1 MTKAERMK
9 GKNMK
14 YLNWEIIKEMWKR
27 MTSSKVAWMAL
38 PGGIAIIVKALL
50 DKDISPQLEG
60 IFGGLWLII
69 SVYVATNNPTNPD
82 SF

>member
-1 MTKAERMK
+1 
-9 GKNMK
+9 
-14 YLNWEIIKEMWKR
+14 
-27 MTSSKVAWMAL
+27 MAL

-69 SVYVATNNPTNPD
+69 NVYVATNNPTNPD